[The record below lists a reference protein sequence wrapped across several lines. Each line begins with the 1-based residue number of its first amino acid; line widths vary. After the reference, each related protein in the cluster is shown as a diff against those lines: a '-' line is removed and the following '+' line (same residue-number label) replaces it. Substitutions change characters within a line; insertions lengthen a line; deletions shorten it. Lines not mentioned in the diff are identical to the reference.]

1 MALFFFSPFVC
12 ASSSPHNKK
21 MEMLQLQHLLL
32 FSVETVITI
41 TKRMHRVLL

>member
-21 MEMLQLQHLLL
+21 MEMLQQQLNGDYNY
-32 FSVETVITI
+32 E
-41 TKRMHRVLL
+41 KNA